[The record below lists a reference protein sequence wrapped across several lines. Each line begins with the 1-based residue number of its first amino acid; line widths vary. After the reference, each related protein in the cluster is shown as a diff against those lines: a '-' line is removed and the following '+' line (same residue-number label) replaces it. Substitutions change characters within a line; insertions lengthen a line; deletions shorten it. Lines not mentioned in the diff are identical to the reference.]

1 MTIQTQNKES
11 ETSKLS
17 EIFSKY
23 SAYFQASPLVI
34 VLFLFALV
42 PVAIIL
48 MYSVFVFDGFVT
60 RPGFTF
66 TNYFEFFSEWS
77 SLLNLWH
84 TARIFIITWV
94 ITLVLGFII
103 SYFLV
108 FDLIS
113 FRVKVFFFLLTVVPF
128 WTSGV
133 VRMTSWIPFLGSKG
147 ILNSFLINIGLV
159 DEPVQFLLF
168 SEFAVIVSYV
178 HMFTLFMVAPL
189 FNVMARINP
198 SLIEAAKDQGATG
211 FQILRFIIIPM
222 SKPGI
227 IIGTI
232 FIVALVA
239 TDFTAIRILSGAQS
253 GSLANSVSVAF
264 FNGFYPI
271 AAAQSVI
278 LLALLLL
285 FVGGLM
291 RVVDIRKQM

>member
-1 MTIQTQNKES
+1 MSQNS
-11 ETSKLS
+11 S
-17 EIFSKY
+17 EISNNPNSLINFASKY
-23 SAYFQASPLVI
+23 SAYLQAAPLTLI
-34 VLFLFALV
+34 LIIFAAI

-48 MYSVFVFDGFVT
+48 MYSVFVFNGFVT
-60 RPGFTF
+60 VPGFTF
-66 TNYFEFFSEWS
+66 ASYIEIFTDWT

-84 TARIFIITWV
+84 TIRIFGITWI

-113 FRVKVFFFLLTVVPF
+113 FKVKVFFFLLTVVPF

-133 VRMTSWIPFLGSKG
+133 VRMIAWIPFLGTKG
-147 ILNSFLINIGLV
+147 VLNSTLLSVGII
-159 DEPVQFLLF
+159 DEPLQFLLF
-168 SEFAVIVSYV
+168 SEFAVIMSYI

-189 FNVMARINP
+189 FNVMARISPN
-198 SLIEAAKDQGATG
+198 LIEAAKDQGATG

-232 FIVALVA
+232 FVVALVA

-253 GSLANSVSVAF
+253 GSIANSISVAF
-264 FNGFYPI
+264 FNGFYPP
-271 AAAQSVI
+271 AAAQSII
-278 LLALLLL
+278 LLVLLLL
-285 FVGGLM
+285 FVGGLL